1 MANGALFHAPVAGPA
16 IGPAMR
22 RAFRRAGI
30 FVWAIRSEALCCAA
44 FRMFAWPRRHEDL
57 HEDLYETNRQLAH
70 TGAGHRLRLLDR
82 DRRLRAAL
90 DARILSHAD
99 VDRAPLGPRRVR
111 VCARFAESAVGRR

>member
-1 MANGALFHAPVAGPA
+1 MANGALFHAPV

-57 HEDLYETNRQLAH
+57 YETNRQLAH
-70 TGAGHRLRLLDR
+70 TGAGHRIRLLDR